1 MASRRLQAA
10 IRPGAVPLC
19 MIVLFPT
26 YARRIPGTASWEAS
40 VAGMVSRPLPEW
52 SRRRV
57 LAVKVLR
64 RLLDLREADVETE
77 VFRRRA
83 ESFFFE
89 RVAGCQV
96 EIEIGGRRLAAGPTD
111 RIGHFRADFT
121 LDGGML
127 DDAILDAIPAGGVE
141 TRRVASVSFRA
152 VLPPD
157 DLGGLG
163 GADAAGG
170 WPTTD
175 RGSPAG
181 GLAAAGCIHLVEE
194 TGLSVVSDIDDTVK
208 ITNVANRR
216 ELLRNTLLREFA
228 AVPGM
233 AAVYRRWQ
241 EGGTAFHYVSASP
254 WQLSRC
260 LCGFLDEAGLPAG
273 SMHLKLFRLKDSTPL
288 GRLHS
293 RKRSKRRVIEQIMAH
308 FPGRRFVLV
317 GDSGERD
324 PEVYAAVARRR
335 PQQVAG
341 IAIRLV
347 ESRAAPR
354 KQRERLARLARRV
367 ARDDLDFHVFSE
379 AAELADWRGG
389 VAGPAG
395 SRLHPSGGGPPSPG
409 P

>member
-1 MASRRLQAA
+1 LQAPDG
-10 IRPGAVPLC
+10 PGATAVG

-77 VFRRRA
+77 IFRRRA

-89 RVAGCQV
+89 RVAGCRV
-96 EIEIGGRRLAAGPTD
+96 EIDLGGRRLSVGPTD
-111 RIGHFRADFT
+111 RIGHFRADFN
-121 LDGGML
+121 LDGDL
-127 DDAILDAIPAGGVE
+127 TSAATAIP
-141 TRRVASVSFRA
+141 FRA
-152 VLPPD
+152 LVTVG
-157 DLGGLG
+157 DLGGQETHG
-163 GADAAGG
+163 GDPTASAG
-170 WPTTD
+170 W
-175 RGSPAG
+175 
-181 GLAAAGCIHLVEE
+181 IHLVEE
-194 TGLSVVSDIDDTVK
+194 QGLSIVSDIDDTVK

-216 ELLRNTLLREFA
+216 ELLRNTLLRDFA

-233 AAVYRRWQ
+233 ADVYRGWQ
-241 EGGTAFHYVSASP
+241 EEGTAFHYVSASP

-288 GRLHS
+288 GRLPS
-293 RKRSKRRVIEQIMAH
+293 RKRSKRRVIEQIMDH
-308 FPGRRFVLV
+308 FPRRRFVLV

-335 PQQVAG
+335 PEQVAG

-347 ESRAAPR
+347 ESRATPR
-354 KQRERLARLARRV
+354 KQRERLGRLARRV
-367 ARDDLDFHVFSE
+367 TRAELDFHVFTE
-379 AAELADWRGG
+379 AEELAAWRNSLTLES
-389 VAGPAG
+389 PITTDSRTHSG
-395 SRLHPSGGGPPSPG
+395 SARSPG
-409 P
+409 PHRQEREP

>member
-1 MASRRLQAA
+1 
-10 IRPGAVPLC
+10 

-64 RLLDLREADVETE
+64 RLLDLREADVETDI
-77 VFRRRA
+77 FRRRA

-89 RVAGCQV
+89 RVAGCRV
-96 EIEIGGRRLAAGPTD
+96 DIDIGGRRLAAGPTD

-121 LDGGML
+121 LDGDLTHGTT
-127 DDAILDAIPAGGVE
+127 AVP
-141 TRRVASVSFRA
+141 FRA
-152 VLPPD
+152 VMAVD
-157 DLGGLG
+157 DLGGPDPPG
-163 GADAAGG
+163 DG
-170 WPTTD
+170 P
-175 RGSPAG
+175 P
-181 GLAAAGCIHLVEE
+181 AAAGCIHLVEE
-194 TGLSVVSDIDDTVK
+194 HGLSVISDIDDTVK

-233 AAVYRRWQ
+233 ADVYRGWR
-241 EGGTAFHYVSASP
+241 EAGTAFHYVSASP

-288 GRLHS
+288 GRLPS

-308 FPGRRFVLV
+308 FPSRRFMLV

-335 PQQVAG
+335 PEQVTG

-347 ESRAAPR
+347 ESRVTPR
-354 KQRERLARLARRV
+354 KQRERLGRLARRV
-367 ARDDLDFHVFSE
+367 TRDELSFHVFTE
-379 AAELADWRGG
+379 AEELAAWRDSLPL
-389 VAGPAG
+389 ASPITADSRTRSDSAPPPAAPL
-395 SRLHPSGGGPPSPG
+395 RERAP
-409 P
+409 

>member
-1 MASRRLQAA
+1 MAAGRLQAA
-10 IRPGAVPLC
+10 HGLRAAALG

-64 RLLDLREADVETE
+64 RLLDLREADVETDI
-77 VFRRRA
+77 FRRRA

-89 RVAGCQV
+89 RVAGCRV
-96 EIEIGGRRLAAGPTD
+96 EIDIGGHRLAVGPTD

-121 LDGGML
+121 LDGDL
-127 DDAILDAIPAGGVE
+127 TRGV
-141 TRRVASVSFRA
+141 TAVPFRA
-152 VLPPD
+152 VMTVD
-157 DLGGLG
+157 DLGG
-163 GADAAGG
+163 
-170 WPTTD
+170 PEP
-175 RGSPAG
+175 RGDGPP
-181 GLAAAGCIHLVEE
+181 AAAGCIHLVEE
-194 TGLSVVSDIDDTVK
+194 HGLSVISDIDDTVK

-233 AAVYRRWQ
+233 ADVYRGWR
-241 EGGTAFHYVSASP
+241 EGTAFHYVSASP

-288 GRLHS
+288 GRLPS

-308 FPGRRFVLV
+308 FPSRQFVLV

-335 PQQVAG
+335 PEQVAG

-347 ESRAAPR
+347 ESRATPR
-354 KQRERLARLARRV
+354 KQRERLGRLARRV
-367 ARDDLDFHVFSE
+367 NRDELSFHVFTE
-379 AAELADWRGG
+379 ADELAGWRDGLTLPAA
-389 VAGPAG
+389 AGEPPPET
-395 SRLHPSGGGPPSPG
+395 PSGAER
-409 P
+409 